1 MLKRDQHDVYGLLTV
16 LLTFLCNSADKESM
30 KKFIFVLSLFF
41 IGFIMTAQEVKP
53 LYQLPDKSS
62 ASAEEI
68 ESGTD
73 VFLVGSDDGLFRVTS
88 RNRSIPLW
96 TQGRVDQLLQ
106 VNLPDAGGSVKPG
119 WIMRTSK
126 GIFYSQ
132 DLITFEERDTGLT
145 FLTIKKY
152 KNKVASLE
160 KQIQELK
167 DLSVNPVNH
176 KEMVTATKDSVFLS
190 RDGGLTW
197 KNIGSMSRST
207 PGVKAVAVATIE
219 GESVV
224 FMSHP
229 IFGLSY
235 IFPDR
240 EKATWND
247 VDAGFEKMPSLTSPD
262 EIADIIP
269 VIRTRADG
277 TTYTEIYLSQ
287 TYMPRIYKFNWQE
300 KCGELIYSGPEPADC
315 IDGLTIIDNVL
326 LYSKLEGFGSLDL
339 DTLQSPGTPAQEND
353 WIKAF
358 SAVTG
363 RTNTAWIPRSRS
375 GFAKGLAL
383 NELWLLFPGT
393 IDSPYAEIANGR
405 KAIYASAYQSRNKA
419 GQDKFKKVIKD
430 RNLNAVVIDMKDDY
444 GLLRYDT
451 HDPLV
456 LEKGAVSQ
464 YAIPDLDS
472 FIEDY
477 KKDDIYMIARIV
489 TFKDRSLAKY
499 DGGKYAVWD
508 KKLNKAWL
516 GIKGYE
522 DILDEEGNP
531 TGNKETTYYDEN
543 WVDPYSEE
551 VWEYNI
557 AIAKELISR
566 GFDEI
571 QFDYIRF
578 PTDGLNLYNAKYRW
592 QDKGMDKESALI
604 SFLSYAR
611 ENIQAPIG
619 IDIYGANGW
628 YRSGT
633 RTGQDAEMLAEYVD
647 VIGPMFYPS
656 HFEQTFLNYA
666 PVADRTY
673 RIYYYGSFRNT
684 VLCRNR
690 AIVRPWVQSFYLNVS
705 YDRLYYDSD
714 YIKKQFFGVRDS
726 LNRGYMCWN
735 NMGNYDITPPDVT
748 DEESFNGTAPEA
760 SPEFRKPAIG
770 TKKQPLYVDSDLS
783 ILDSIL
789 TPTYLDEISDNN
801 SKFTPFLQV
810 LP

>member
-1 MLKRDQHDVYGLLTV
+1 
-16 LLTFLCNSADKESM
+16 M
-30 KKFIFVLSLFF
+30 KKSFFVLSLFF
-41 IGFIMTAQEVKP
+41 LCLSVFAQEVKP
-53 LYQLPDKSS
+53 LYQLPAKTTVSS
-62 ASAEEI
+62 AET
-68 ESGTD
+68 ESGTE
-73 VFLVGSDDGLFRVTS
+73 VFLVGTDDGLFRVTN
-88 RNRSIPLW
+88 RNTAIPLW
-96 TQGRVDQLLQ
+96 TEGRVEQILR
-106 VNLPDAGGSVKPG
+106 VNLPDEKGQIKPS

-132 DLITFEERDTGLT
+132 DLKSFEERDTGLT
-145 FLTIKKY
+145 FLTVKTY
-152 KNKVASLE
+152 KNNQVKLE

-167 DLSVNPVNH
+167 DLSVNPLNH
-176 KEMVTATKDSVFLS
+176 KEMVTATKNNVFLS
-190 RDGGLTW
+190 RDAGLTW
-197 KNIGSMSRST
+197 TNIGSMSKTT
-207 PGVKAVAVATIE
+207 PGIKAVAVATIE

-235 IFPDR
+235 IIPDR
-240 EKATWND
+240 SKAAWND
-247 VDAGFEKMPSLTSPD
+247 VAAGFEKMPSLTSPD
-262 EIADIIP
+262 EISDILPI
-269 VIRTRADG
+269 IRTRADG
-277 TTYTEIYLSQ
+277 TAYTEIYISQ
-287 TYMPRIYKFNWQE
+287 MYMPRIYRFNWQE
-300 KCGELIYSGPEPADC
+300 KKGELIYTGKEPADT
-315 IDGLTIIDNVL
+315 IDGLTTIDGVL
-326 LYSKLEGFGSLDL
+326 LYTKLEGFGSLDL
-339 DTLQSPGTPAQEND
+339 NSLQSPGTPSQEQD
-353 WIKAF
+353 WHKAF
-358 SAVTG
+358 SAVPG
-363 RTNTAWIPRSRS
+363 MINTAWIPQNRS
-375 GFAKGLAL
+375 GFAKGLSL
-383 NELWLLFPGT
+383 NELWMLYPGT
-393 IDSPYAEIANGR
+393 VNSPYAEIANGR
-405 KAIYASAYQSRNKA
+405 KAIYASAYQCSFQE
-419 GQDKFKKVIKD
+419 GVDKFMKVIKD
-430 RNLNAVVIDMKDDY
+430 RNMNAIVIDMKDDY
-444 GLLRYDT
+444 GYLRYDT

-456 LEKGAVSQ
+456 MKKCSTSS
-464 YAIPDLDS
+464 YAIKDLNK
-472 FIEDY
+472 FIEGF
-477 KKDDIYMIARIV
+477 KKENIYLIARIV

-508 KKLNKAWL
+508 SKLNRPWV

-522 DILDEEGNP
+522 EKTDDDGNSL
-531 TGNKETTYYDEN
+531 GKETAYYDEN

-551 VWEYNI
+551 VWEYNV

-566 GFDEI
+566 GFDEV

-611 ENIQAPIG
+611 ENIKAPIG

-633 RTGQDAEMLAEYVD
+633 RTGQDAEMLSEYVD

-690 AIVRPWVQSFYLNVS
+690 SIIRPWVQSFYLNVS

-726 LNRGYMCWN
+726 LDRGYMCWN
-735 NMGNYDITPPDVT
+735 NSGEYGMTPPDVT
-748 DEESFNGTAPEA
+748 PTETFNGTSAEA
-760 SPEFRKPAIG
+760 SSEFRKPAIG
-770 TKKQPLYVDSDLS
+770 DNMKPLYIDSDVS
-783 ILDSIL
+783 VLDSIL
-789 TPTYLDEISDNN
+789 NPYREEETV
-801 SKFTPFLQV
+801 KFTPFLKV